1 MTNGAVFQDRFYICY
16 PLLSFLA
23 CISAIVELLLS
34 HNPRID
40 SLTALGD
47 TPLHGA
53 MYGNR
58 PEIVKMILDAGEIAI
73 ECSRKH

>member
-1 MTNGAVFQDRFYICY
+1 MGQSSKTGSTFVTLFSG
-16 PLLSFLA
+16 LLA

>member
-1 MTNGAVFQDRFYICY
+1 MGQSSKTGSTFVTLFSG
-16 PLLSFLA
+16 LLA

-58 PEIVKMILDAGEIAI
+58 PEIVKMILDAGESGEISI
-73 ECSRKH
+73 HVE